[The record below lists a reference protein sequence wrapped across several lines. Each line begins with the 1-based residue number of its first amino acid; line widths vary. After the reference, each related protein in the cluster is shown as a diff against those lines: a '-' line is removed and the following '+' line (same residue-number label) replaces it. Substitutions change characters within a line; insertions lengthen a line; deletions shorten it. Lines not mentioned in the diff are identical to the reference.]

1 MKHTRLTAT
10 SAAAVIAAGL
20 AIVAAA
26 PASAAPA
33 EAERITSVQQFQA
46 ALQTAIAAEQTR
58 EGVLGEG
65 TVGRVSTDKT
75 APAAEGTSSASGVV
89 PS

>member
-20 AIVAAA
+20 ALGAAA

-33 EAERITSVQQFQA
+33 AVERITSTQQ
-46 ALQTAIAAEQTR
+46 LQDVLRTAIAAEETR
-58 EGVLGEG
+58 EGTLGESA
-65 TVGRVSTDKT
+65 VGRYVSPQS
-75 APAAEGTSSASGVV
+75 APTAEGPASASGAV
-89 PS
+89 PC